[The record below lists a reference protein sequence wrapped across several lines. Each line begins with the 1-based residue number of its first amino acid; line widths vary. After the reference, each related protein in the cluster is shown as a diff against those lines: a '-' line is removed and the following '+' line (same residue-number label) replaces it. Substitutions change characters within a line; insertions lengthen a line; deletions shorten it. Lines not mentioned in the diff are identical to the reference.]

1 MSQFKN
7 NLSTKDQ
14 KEMSSQ
20 QALALGDAQF
30 PDLLTPAAGCRL
42 KKAVR
47 QLRSESDN
55 SEH

>member
-42 KKAVR
+42 KKAMG
-47 QLRSESDN
+47 QLRSESNN